1 MSFAMGLLLGAGGGL
16 ILGVVAVIVVLAVGV
31 GDM

>member
-1 MSFAMGLLLGAGGGL
+1 MSFAMGLLIGVGCGL
-16 ILGVVAVIVVLAVGV
+16 ILGVVAIIVVLTVGV